1 MARETYQKKSCKSQ
15 LSHGF
20 SVPSENRGC
29 PRFDSGS
36 RHFVIRLPRAIF
48 GCQRCG
54 NGISHHALPDYALR
68 TAARTNELRRV
79 SSQAPFDLL
88 LGVPIDCSGAF
99 VGCQRMPW
107 ALRAAAGALG
117 IRDAGGNLQVTIAD
131 PVRDPDTGVI
141 GLRDVVAAS
150 EVLRSTLTDLLAKG
164 RRPLLLGGDTRSSDH
179 RSPTSVYTE
188 RVL

>member
-1 MARETYQKKSCKSQ
+1 MWLGRPTRRSPAIRTQ
-15 LSHGF
+15 
-20 SVPSENRGC
+20 
-29 PRFDSGS
+29 PR
-36 RHFVIRLPRAIF
+36 
-48 GCQRCG
+48 
-54 NGISHHALPDYALR
+54 
-68 TAARTNELRRV
+68 
-79 SSQAPFDLL
+79 
-88 LGVPIDCSGAF
+88 
-99 VGCQRMPW
+99 
-107 ALRAAAGALG
+107 ALRAADIAGALG

-179 RSPTSVYTE
+179 RPPTSVYTE